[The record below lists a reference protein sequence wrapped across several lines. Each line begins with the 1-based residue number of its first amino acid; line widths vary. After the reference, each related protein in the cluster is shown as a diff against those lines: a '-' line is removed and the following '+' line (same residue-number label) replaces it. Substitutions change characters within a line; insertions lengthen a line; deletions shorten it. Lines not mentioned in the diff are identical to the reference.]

1 MSLNEKE
8 QCEYCSIIVLKKNL
22 AKHQTSKKCMKA
34 YEKLCPVSA
43 ENRKLKINLEISEEC
58 CEKLKKEYEKLENE
72 NEILKVQ
79 NKELEKTIERLNG
92 DKDKIF
98 DHIVDIAKKPRTV
111 IEPAT
116 TNNTVNNNTI
126 KPTTNNTVNNTVI
139 MTPLDMSSSAF
150 SEKIANGFSLND
162 FLQGQAG
169 VAKFAVNNLL
179 RDDNGKLM
187 YVCTNPSRH
196 LFQFKSPHGV
206 IEKDPKAVKLTE
218 AISEEIRKKSS
229 QISSSDDNLD
239 NIGLDELLEQYND
252 IKEIGDPNKNTGF
265 RNVLTGLTS

>member
-1 MSLNEKE
+1 MSSTDKEK
-8 QCEYCSIIVLKKNL
+8 CKYCNSVILKKNL
-22 AKHQTSKKCMKA
+22 IKHQTSKKCLIA
-34 YEKLCPVSA
+34 QEDFQS
-43 ENRKLKINLEISEEC
+43 RLKIDLEKSNKVCAKIDRKYNNL
-58 CEKLKKEYEKLENE
+58 KQE
-72 NEILKVQ
+72 NEILKEKI
-79 NKELEKTIERLNG
+79 KELEKTIEKLNC
-92 DKDKIF
+92 DKDKYF
-98 DHIVDIAKKPRTV
+98 EHIVDIAKKPRSSTV

-116 TNNTVNNNTI
+116 NTINNNTI

-196 LFQFKSPHGV
+196 LFQFRSPHGV

-218 AISEEIRKKSS
+218 AISEEVRKKSS
-229 QISSSDDNLD
+229 QISSADDNLD

>member
-1 MSLNEKE
+1 MSSTEKE
-8 QCEYCSIIVLKKNL
+8 KCKYCNCVMLKKNL
-22 AKHQTSKKCMKA
+22 IKHQTSKKCLI
-34 YEKLCPVSA
+34 EQ
-43 ENRKLKINLEISEEC
+43 ENFQSKLKIDLEKSNKV
-58 CEKLKKEYEKLENE
+58 CEKIDKKYHNLKQE
-72 NEILKVQ
+72 NEILKGKI
-79 NKELEKTIERLNG
+79 KELQKIIEKLNC
-92 DKDKIF
+92 DKDKYF
-98 DHIVDIAKKPRTV
+98 DHIIDIAKKPRSSTV

-116 TNNTVNNNTI
+116 TNTINNNTI

-150 SEKIANGFSLND
+150 SEKIANGFGLND

-187 YVCTNPSRH
+187 YVCTDPSRH

-206 IEKDPKAVKLTE
+206 IEKDPRAVKLTE
-218 AISEEIRKKSS
+218 AISEEVRKKSS
-229 QISSSDDNLD
+229 QISSTDDNLD
-239 NIGLDELLEQYND
+239 NIGLDELMEQYND
-252 IKEIGDPNKNTGF
+252 IKEIRDPNKNVGF

>member
-1 MSLNEKE
+1 MSSTEKE
-8 QCEYCSIIVLKKNL
+8 ECKYCNCVMLKKNL
-22 AKHQTSKKCMKA
+22 IKHQTSKKCLIAQENFTSKLRIDL
-34 YEKLCPVSA
+34 EKSNKVCVKIDKKYH
-43 ENRKLKINLEISEEC
+43 NLKE
-58 CEKLKKEYEKLENE
+58 E
-72 NEILKVQ
+72 NEILKGKI
-79 NKELEKTIERLNG
+79 KELEKTIEKLNC
-92 DKDKIF
+92 DKDKYF
-98 DHIVDIAKKPRTV
+98 EHIVDIAKKPRTV

-116 TNNTVNNNTI
+116 NTVNNNTI

-150 SEKIANGFSLND
+150 SDKITNGFNLND

-187 YVCTNPSRH
+187 YVCTDPSRH

-229 QISSSDDNLD
+229 QISSTDDNLD
-239 NIGLDELLEQYND
+239 SIGLEELMEQYND

>member
-1 MSLNEKE
+1 MSSNEKE
-8 QCEYCSIIVLKKNL
+8 KCKYCNSVILKKNL
-22 AKHQTSKKCMKA
+22 IKHQTSKKCLIA
-34 YEKLCPVSA
+34 Q
-43 ENRKLKINLEISEEC
+43 ENFPSKLKIDLEKSNKVCVKIDKKCNNL
-58 CEKLKKEYEKLENE
+58 KQE
-72 NEILKVQ
+72 NEILKEKI
-79 NKELEKTIERLNG
+79 KELEKTIEKLNC
-92 DKDKIF
+92 DKDKYF
-98 DHIVDIAKKPRTV
+98 DHIVDIAKKPRS
-111 IEPAT
+111 
-116 TNNTVNNNTI
+116 VNNI

-139 MTPLDMSSSAF
+139 MTPLDMSSTAF

-187 YVCTNPSRH
+187 YVCTDPSRH
-196 LFQFKSPHGV
+196 LFQFRSPHGV

-229 QISSSDDNLD
+229 QISSADHNLD
-239 NIGLDELLEQYND
+239 NIGLEELMEQYND

>member
-1 MSLNEKE
+1 MSSTEKE
-8 QCEYCSIIVLKKNL
+8 ECKYCNCVMLKKNL
-22 AKHQTSKKCMKA
+22 LKHQTSKKCIAAQSNFPSKLRIDL
-34 YEKLCPVSA
+34 EKSNKV
-43 ENRKLKINLEISEEC
+43 
-58 CEKLKKEYEKLENE
+58 CEKIDKKYHNLKQE
-72 NEILKVQ
+72 NEILKGKI
-79 NKELEKTIERLNG
+79 KELEKMIEKLNC
-92 DKDKIF
+92 DKDKYF
-98 DHIVDIAKKPRTV
+98 DHIIDIAKKPRTV

-116 TNNTVNNNTI
+116 NTVNNNTI

-150 SEKIANGFSLND
+150 SDKITNGFNLND

-218 AISEEIRKKSS
+218 AIGEEIRKKSS
-229 QISSSDDNLD
+229 QISSADYNLD
-239 NIGLDELLEQYND
+239 NIGLDELMEQYND
-252 IKEIGDPNKNTGF
+252 IKEISDPNKNTGF

>member
-1 MSLNEKE
+1 MSSTEKE
-8 QCEYCSIIVLKKNL
+8 KCKYCNSVILKKNL
-22 AKHQTSKKCMKA
+22 VKHQTSKKCLIAQENFPSKLRIDL
-34 YEKLCPVSA
+34 EKSNKVCVKIDKKY
-43 ENRKLKINLEISEEC
+43 NNLKQ
-58 CEKLKKEYEKLENE
+58 E
-72 NEILKVQ
+72 NEILKEKI
-79 NKELEKTIERLNG
+79 KELEKMIEKLNC
-92 DKDKIF
+92 DKDKYF
-98 DHIVDIAKKPRTV
+98 EHIVDIAKKPRS
-111 IEPAT
+111 
-116 TNNTVNNNTI
+116 
-126 KPTTNNTVNNTVI
+126 TNNTVNNTVI
-139 MTPLDMSSSAF
+139 MTPLDMSSTAF
-150 SEKIANGFSLND
+150 SEKIANGFNLNN

-196 LFQFKSPHGV
+196 LFQFRSPHGV

-229 QISSSDDNLD
+229 QISSTDDNLD
-239 NIGLDELLEQYND
+239 NIGLEELMEQYND